1 MRYVRRVYRAVR
13 RILVK
18 TIRRHWFRMQGIRYI
33 APDFIFFY
41 TPERKKRLTIIDV
54 GCGHEAEFSTNMIER
69 YDAKCIAVDPTLK
82 HKSALAHFAQKYQD
96 RFIHVPFAVCAS
108 NSTLTFFQSNVNES
122 GSIMT
127 DHVNVVRDEGISYE
141 VRGIT
146 PVSLLNYLRLD
157 SADILKLDIE
167 GAEYELLEG
176 IGKDELIPFEQV
188 FVEFHHHAVER
199 YTETDTRKA
208 VEKICDFGFESY
220 SLDDHN
226 YLFRRIA

>member
-1 MRYVRRVYRAVR
+1 
-13 RILVK
+13 
-18 TIRRHWFRMQGIRYI
+18 
-33 APDFIFFY
+33 
-41 TPERKKRLTIIDV
+41 
-54 GCGHEAEFSTNMIER
+54 MIER

-82 HKSALAHFAQKYQD
+82 HKSALDHFVQKYKD
-96 RFIHVPFAVCAS
+96 RFIHVPFAVCAD
-108 NSTLTFFQSNVNES
+108 NGVLTFFQSNVNES

-127 DHVNVVRDEGISYE
+127 DHVNVVSDDGISYE

-146 PVSLLNYLRLD
+146 PVSLLHYLGLD

-176 IGKDELIPFEQV
+176 IGKRELIPFEQV

-208 VEKICDFGFESY
+208 VEKICGFGFESY

-226 YLFRRIA
+226 YLFRRIT